1 MSQPVKDQTL
11 SDFYNLVRGNQ
22 LNTNYDLFDTLLDNF
37 VKTHP
42 EVKVFHC
49 NNDTF
54 SNSLLIAIPLS
65 SGQISLLYLDQHN
78 SEIIRMN
85 FSKARFNLF
94 CLGLNEL
101 QKN

>member
-49 NNDTF
+49 NNATF
-54 SNSLLIAIPLS
+54 SNSLLVAIPLS

-78 SEIIRMN
+78 SEIIRIN

-101 QKN
+101 QKS